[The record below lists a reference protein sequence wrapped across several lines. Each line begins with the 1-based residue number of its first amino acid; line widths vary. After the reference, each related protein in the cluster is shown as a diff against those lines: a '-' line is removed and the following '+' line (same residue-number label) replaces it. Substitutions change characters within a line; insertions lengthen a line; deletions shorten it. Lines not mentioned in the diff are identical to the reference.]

1 MFKSKAK
8 KWCSKPFDIETQKAV
23 SELFYSPKK
32 LEEAFYKDIEFG
44 TGGIRGLIG
53 VGTNRINKYTLG
65 RCAQGLSN
73 YLNALLNSSYH
84 LYILYILLL
93 IHHNWPLEIDNY

>member
-1 MFKSKAK
+1 MFESKAK

-73 YLNALLNSSYH
+73 YLNKNIKKRAIKTVIAFDSRLNLS
-84 LYILYILLL
+84 L
-93 IHHNWPLEIDNY
+93 IHI